1 MIKVVPTN
9 RGLKVEQMT
18 LLEEIQWLETSS
30 STSLEVDNHTIRY
43 DIGKESYVVVSLF
56 VDRFDE
62 ESWDVEHFDHAK
74 SVINYISEAGW
85 VFSILN
91 KEASKMSDF
100 KVSIIVFKDGTLQ
113 IVSGCEV
120 IKEHFQKEARIFEAP
135 EDIQLI
141 DIAEWAA
148 RNWDDFRNLGIEEI
162 K

>member
-1 MIKVVPTN
+1 
-9 RGLKVEQMT
+9 
-18 LLEEIQWLETSS
+18 
-30 STSLEVDNHTIRY
+30 
-43 DIGKESYVVVSLF
+43 
-56 VDRFDE
+56 
-62 ESWDVEHFDHAK
+62 
-74 SVINYISEAGW
+74 
-85 VFSILN
+85 
-91 KEASKMSDF
+91 MSDF

>member
-74 SVINYISEAGW
+74 SVINYISEAG
-85 VFSILN
+85 
-91 KEASKMSDF
+91 
-100 KVSIIVFKDGTLQ
+100 
-113 IVSGCEV
+113 
-120 IKEHFQKEARIFEAP
+120 
-135 EDIQLI
+135 
-141 DIAEWAA
+141 
-148 RNWDDFRNLGIEEI
+148 
-162 K
+162 